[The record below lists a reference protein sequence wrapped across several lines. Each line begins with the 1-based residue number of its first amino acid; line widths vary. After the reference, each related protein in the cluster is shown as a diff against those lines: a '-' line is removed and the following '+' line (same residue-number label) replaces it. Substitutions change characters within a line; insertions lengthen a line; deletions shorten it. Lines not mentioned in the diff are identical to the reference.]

1 MDDDALAT
9 LRAIDRKDFHEIWEK
24 AKGGQLQAL
33 TEEEQRL
40 GKIML
45 DHSDEYFNQFEFADA
60 LADHEYDPETEV
72 NPFLHVVLHAV
83 AEKQVGDRDPIEAF
97 QFYNAM
103 LRNKCSRHEAIH
115 LLNIILVKFI
125 FQILKEKK
133 PFPLETYRRTLKEFK
148 SRNPKKISR
157 LVEDIQFDQ
166 EQERTEKRR
175 LDARIERFLTELR
188 QRHPHIRPHEED
200 DDDWWQEGI
209 RMLRSGNL
217 EGAEKK
223 FEQLILAEP
232 EHHDGYEGLALV
244 CQHRGRKDLGLY
256 LIEHA
261 LALARGFFEE
271 GALDQEILGE
281 MEEEKRGMLNMK

>member
-1 MDDDALAT
+1 MHDSVFET
-9 LRAIDRKDFHEIWEK
+9 LRGINRKHFYDIWKK
-24 AKGGQLQAL
+24 AQSGELQGL

-72 NPFLHVVLHAV
+72 NPFLHVVLHVV
-83 AEKQVGDRDPIEAF
+83 AEKQVEDRDPIEAF

-115 LLNIILVKFI
+115 LLNIILIKFI

-133 PFPLETYRRTLKEFK
+133 PFPLESYRKILKEYK
-148 SRNPKKISR
+148 SRNPKKINR
-157 LVEDIQFDQ
+157 LVEDIQFD
-166 EQERTEKRR
+166 EKQERNEKRK
-175 LDARIERFLTELR
+175 LDPRIERFLAELK
-188 QRHPHIRPHEED
+188 QRHPNIRAHEEG
-200 DDDWWQEGI
+200 DDDWWQEGM

-217 EGAEKK
+217 EGADKK
-223 FEQLILAEP
+223 FEQLILVEP

-244 CQHRGRKDLGLY
+244 CQRKGRKDEALL

-261 LALARGFFEE
+261 LTLARVFFEE
-271 GALDQEILGE
+271 GTLDQEILDE
-281 MEEEKRGMLNMK
+281 MEEEKKEILDMK